1 MTGLSGNKMKNV
13 LKKKIYS
20 IFLSLGLVLLVGAC
34 GLNPQ
39 NADLDLNN
47 TLPEAKSTVYRDAIR
62 KLGMLGEIYGSI
74 PLNVMSKNIADNTG
88 TSAATSAEIPRD
100 ITEIVKSTLNGIGG
114 NVTFIPYDPDFLAA
128 SVNTGYSEFEN
139 KLIPDVIVSGGI
151 TEFDRGLVTKGDSGE
166 IDATIGDFGLSFE
179 DTNKGSLAQVTL
191 DFNLIDFRTL
201 AGIPRI
207 QAVNGIKL
215 HKGIKEDSFGFT
227 VKSVTFGAKGTIK
240 KVQGRH
246 AAVRLLVQLSMA
258 QLVGRY
264 QKLPYWR
271 LLPGGQK
278 DEVVIDKVLSDFY
291 EMSEAEKIV
300 TMQSFLYL
308 YDYPVQLTSQL
319 DSETQKA
326 LDDFSAK
333 NGLTDAGVNQAT
345 YLALYENIPIDH
357 KTKQRRKS
365 MPRAS
370 NTYAQAQQLLQNKQ
384 ISVVP
389 QLSLGDANL
398 KLWTNKQD
406 YSIGETMEVS
416 FSVDRPM
423 FVRLVVINSSGEIS
437 TLFPNAYQSDNYCR
451 PGVTYQIPPPQAE
464 FSLDIGGPA
473 GIDKIRGVASSTP
486 IAAETLVFTE
496 DGRFDEDK
504 MSVYP
509 VRAESDIVIN

>member
-1 MTGLSGNKMKNV
+1 MNNV
-13 LKKKIYS
+13 LKKKVYS
-20 IFLSLGLVLLVGAC
+20 GFTCFSLVLLLGAC

-39 NADLDLNN
+39 NADVDLNN
-47 TLPEAKSTVYRDAIR
+47 TLPEAKYTVYEEAIR
-62 KLGMLGEIYGSI
+62 KIGMMSVIYGSL
-74 PLNVMSKNIADNTG
+74 PLNIMSKNIADNTG
-88 TSAATSAEIPRD
+88 TSAATSAEVPRD
-100 ITEIVKSTLNGIGG
+100 ITEIVKSTLNGVGG
-114 NVTFIPYDPDFLAA
+114 NVTFIPYDPDFLAN
-128 SVNTGYSEFEN
+128 SINTGYSEFTN

-179 DTNKGSLAQVTL
+179 DQNKASLAQVTL

-215 HKGIKEDSFGFT
+215 HKAIKEDSFGFT

-246 AAVRLLVQLSMA
+246 AAIRLLVQLSMS

-278 DEVVIDKVLSDFY
+278 DDVVIDRVLSDYY
-291 EMSEAEKIV
+291 EMSESEKIV

-308 YDYPVQLTSQL
+308 YGYSVQLTGEL

-326 LDDFSAK
+326 LDEFSGK
-333 NGLTDAGVNQAT
+333 NGFSDAGNNQTT

-357 KTKQRRKS
+357 QTKQRRKT
-365 MPRAS
+365 MPKAS
-370 NTYAQAQQLLQNKQ
+370 LAYAQAQQVLQDNQ
-384 ISVVP
+384 LSVVP
-389 QLSLGDANL
+389 QLNAGDANL
-398 KLWTNKQD
+398 KLWTDKNSYQV
-406 YSIGETMEVS
+406 GENMVVN
-416 FSVDRPM
+416 FSVDSPM
-423 FVRLVVINSSGEIS
+423 FVRVVVINSSGEIS
-437 TLFPNAYQSDNYCR
+437 TLFPNVYQTDNYCK
-451 PGVTYQIPPPQAE
+451 PGIIYQIPPAQAE
-464 FSLDIGGPA
+464 FALDIGGPV
-473 GIDKIRGVASSTP
+473 GTDKIRAIASSTP

-496 DGRFDEDK
+496 DGSFDEAK
-504 MSVYP
+504 MSIYP